1 MQIKSLIIAAATVT
15 GLAVAAAAPAA
26 AAKGNCV
33 TKASEGTNTTED
45 GAKFQAYEALLQ
57 AVDWGMWAAWMSN
70 GTHPGYDVS
79 KAKYQCSKG
88 GGLGYTCRSQ
98 ATFCKKA

>member
-1 MQIKSLIIAAATVT
+1 MRIKNLLIAATAVA
-15 GLAVAAAAPAA
+15 GLALAAAGPAA
-26 AAKGNCV
+26 AQKGNCV
-33 TKASEGTNTTED
+33 AKASEGTNTTEE

-70 GTHPGYDVS
+70 GSTPGYDVS
-79 KAKYQCSKG
+79 KAKYRCSKG
-88 GGLGYTCRSQ
+88 GGLGYTCIGQ